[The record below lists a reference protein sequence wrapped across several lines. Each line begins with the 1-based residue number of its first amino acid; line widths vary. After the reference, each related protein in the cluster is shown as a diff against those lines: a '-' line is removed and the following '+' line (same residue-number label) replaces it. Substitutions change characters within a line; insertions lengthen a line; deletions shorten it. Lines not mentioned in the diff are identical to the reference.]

1 MRIPLLT
8 HYRFLLLVLICCF
21 AASDYAY
28 AQVKGMTVEK
38 YYVSDSNDFSDTTG
52 GRRVPVGSVT
62 YRVFVEIE
70 PGSSI
75 KRIFGD
81 ILHPLVITSDSV
93 FYNNNDRP
101 SSEFGFEL
109 QTSWYEDN
117 PMLAL
122 DSWLTIGLAT
132 RTQKGIMKSKDPDGG
147 AIAGTN
153 NLGGTAAVPGGLLV
167 NADTVA
173 GIPLT
178 LADGLAANN
187 QPQIG
192 STGWTDVGFK
202 DAGSDTTVFG
212 ADSSGNE
219 FYCTGCV
226 LQAPATSG
234 LIGAAAD
241 STHVLLAQLTTKGSL
256 AFKLNVTLE
265 QPDGN
270 GGTVLVDYVSTDDT
284 IATTVVSPFLTY
296 PQACGC
302 TDPRYLEYSA
312 GYSCL
317 EQDSCKNLI
326 RFGCTDSLACNYD
339 PEANVNVASVCCYPG
354 WCSDRNLSLACP
366 ELNLDRSASGITG
379 LWPNPASSRALLEIK
394 VSENALALITIFAQ
408 DGRAVMMQQQS
419 VREGSNTVQLD
430 LEMLPEGMYFVQL
443 LAGREIFSRKLSVR
457 R

>member
-70 PGSSI
+70 PGSSF

-81 ILHPLVITSDSV
+81 SLHPLVVSSDSV

-109 QTSWYEDN
+109 QSSWYEDN

-132 RTQKGIMKSKDPDGG
+132 RNQKGIMKSKDPDGG

-354 WCSDRNLSLACP
+354 LCSDRNLSLACP

-379 LWPNPASSRALLEIK
+379 LWPNPVSSRATLEFTTPQQGSAT
-394 VSENALALITIFAQ
+394 VSLQAA
-408 DGRAVMMQQQS
+408 DGRLVFRRQQDVQ
-419 VREGSNTVQLD
+419 EGLNVLTLD
-430 LEMLPEGMYFVQL
+430 VDDLPEGIYYVQII
-443 LAGREIFSRKLSVR
+443 ADEQTSSRKLVVKR
-457 R
+457 